1 MSKRINSV
9 TATRTFRLPHTLCEQ
24 LAQYENQTAFVI
36 AAIEEKLRRDAIKAA
51 RSKQEGAE

>member
-24 LAQYENQTAFVI
+24 LAQFENQTAFVI

-51 RSKQEGAE
+51 KAAKQAD